1 MRSNNFN
8 SIVTPAGVAKM
19 ADVKKIN
26 IHKRR
31 AMGEKVDGMRKGGAV
46 KMPPMKGKKSGK
58 DC

>member
-1 MRSNNFN
+1 MRSNDIK
-8 SIVTPAGVAKM
+8 SLGEPIM